1 MPNILTKWKN
11 TSCDIEAI
19 NRICMNLQPEHLK
32 QERKKYRF
40 VGLQNVHESLQAHQ
54 ILVLIGCMHKYIGLK
69 VEEGQG
75 MGKGSLIQVVND
87 T

>member
-1 MPNILTKWKN
+1 
-11 TSCDIEAI
+11 
-19 NRICMNLQPEHLK
+19 MNLQPEHLK
-32 QERKKYRF
+32 QERKKHRF

>member
-1 MPNILTKWKN
+1 
-11 TSCDIEAI
+11 
-19 NRICMNLQPEHLK
+19 MNVQPEHLK
-32 QERKKYRF
+32 QERKKHRF

-54 ILVLIGCMHKYIGLK
+54 ILVLIGCMHKYIGLT